1 MKNAVAAIL
10 MALGAIAA
18 VLWAAQ
24 WGFKNPVFDT
34 NQSAGSGQSVDSSSG
49 TATDQSATNQPDA
62 VQSPDDQQVA
72 VLETGLENLATI
84 SFSSLQR
91 TTTQNAQ
98 AQSASGTGSV
108 NDATDA
114 AAVQRRRAPVR
125 ASW

>member
-34 NQSAGSGQSVDSSSG
+34 NQSAGSGQSVDPGSE
-49 TATDQSATNQPDA
+49 TAADQSAVNQP
-62 VQSPDDQQVA
+62 VQSPDNQQVA
-72 VLETGLENLATI
+72 VLETGLQNLAAI
-84 SFSSLQR
+84 NFSSLQR
-91 TTTQNAQ
+91 TTAQ
-98 AQSASGTGSV
+98 RAQTQSASGTGSAD
-108 NDATDA
+108 DATDPA
-114 AAVQRRRAPVR
+114 TVQRRRAPVR